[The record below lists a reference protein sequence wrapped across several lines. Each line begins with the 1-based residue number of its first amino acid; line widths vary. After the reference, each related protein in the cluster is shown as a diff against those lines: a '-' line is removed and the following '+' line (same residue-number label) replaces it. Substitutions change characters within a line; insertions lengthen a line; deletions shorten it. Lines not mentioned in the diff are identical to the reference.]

1 MKVVLPDSSELELPD
16 GATGLD
22 AARAI
27 GPKLA
32 EQAVLIR
39 QNGNVQDLR
48 LPLADGQ
55 PIQILTTRD
64 TNDPDALS
72 VLRHSAAHLLAEAV
86 RRLYPGVKIAIGPP
100 IENGF
105 YYDFEFP
112 EPIREEDL
120 ERIEAEIQRELKE
133 GRSWER
139 EEITAAEAKQRFEAE
154 GERYKVELVDTAEG
168 DISLY
173 RQSSTTG
180 GEFTD
185 LCRGPHLQDSKPIKA
200 VKLTSLAGAYWRG
213 DERNTQLTR
222 IYGTAFYSQAD
233 LDAHLERLEQ
243 AKARDHRRLGNQ
255 LDLFHFDDHS
265 PGSPFWHPKGM
276 AIWNALEEI
285 RRHENRRRGYSEVK
299 TPLIYDKAL
308 WVTSGHWEKF
318 RENMFLIP
326 LEDEQL
332 YAIKPM
338 NCPGHM
344 LLFGSALRSYRDLPL
359 RYAEAAPLHR
369 NELAGALHGLTRVRH
384 VTQDDAHI
392 FCTRE
397 QIEAELD
404 GTLEYLRYLYGL
416 FGLEP
421 RAELSTRPDNKL
433 GTDEEWDFTEGELV
447 RALERHSIDYFV
459 GEGEGSFYGPKIDL
473 HMTDVLGR
481 SWQLGT
487 IQLDAQMPARFGL
500 TYMGPDNQEHPV
512 FVIHRAFFGSFE
524 RFIGILTEHYA
535 GAFPFWLAPV
545 QVRLIPVGE
554 HHREPGAELRD
565 PARGGGAPRRR
576 RPARRDA
583 GEADPRRRAREDP
596 IHDRLRR
603 PRVGRVARRPRAGR
617 RAVDGE
623 PFGADRTVPGRIS
636 YDRGLKEGADHCP
649 SPSRAPRPR
658 GFNRA
663 GWTRK
668 TWPLLAAVFVVDEED
683 STSLVKSL

>member
-39 QNGNVQDLR
+39 QNGTVQDLR

-64 TNDPDALS
+64 TQDPDALY

-86 RRLYPGVKIAIGPP
+86 RRLYPGVKVAIGPP

-120 ERIEAEIQRELKE
+120 ERIEAEIMRELGE

-139 EEITAAEAKQRFEAE
+139 EEISAAEAKQRFLEE
-154 GERYKVELVDTAEG
+154 NEPYKVELVDTAEG

-173 RQSSTTG
+173 TQVFENQ

-200 VKLTSLAGAYWRG
+200 IKLTSLAGAYWRG
-213 DERNTQLTR
+213 DERNKQLTR

-233 LDAHLERLEQ
+233 LDAYLERLEQ
-243 AKARDHRRLGNQ
+243 ARARDHRRLGAQ
-255 LDLFHFDDHS
+255 LDLFHFDEHS

-276 AIWNALEEI
+276 AIFNALESL
-285 RRHENRRRGYSEVK
+285 RRTENARRGYDEVK

-308 WVTSGHWEKF
+308 WITSGHWEKF

-326 LEDEQL
+326 LDDEQV

-397 QIEAELD
+397 QIDSELD
-404 GTLEYLRYLYGL
+404 GTLDYLKYLYGL

-421 RAELSTRPDNKL
+421 RAELSTRPENKL
-433 GTDEEWDFTEGELV
+433 GTAEEWDFTEGELT
-447 RALERHSIDYFV
+447 RALERHGVDYFV

-487 IQLDAQMPARFGL
+487 IQLDGQMPARFGL
-500 TYMGPDNQEHPV
+500 TYMGADNVEHPV

-554 HHREPGAELRD
+554 NHRDAVHALRD
-565 PARGGGAPRRR
+565 RLVADGFRVDVDERDETLGKRIRDSEVEKIPFTIVYGDRESDESLAVRERGGEQSTLSLEELLQRFRAEI
-576 RPARRDA
+576 ATI
-583 GEADPRRRAREDP
+583 EA
-596 IHDRLRR
+596 
-603 PRVGRVARRPRAGR
+603 
-617 RAVDGE
+617 
-623 PFGADRTVPGRIS
+623 
-636 YDRGLKEGADHCP
+636 
-649 SPSRAPRPR
+649 
-658 GFNRA
+658 
-663 GWTRK
+663 
-668 TWPLLAAVFVVDEED
+668 
-683 STSLVKSL
+683 